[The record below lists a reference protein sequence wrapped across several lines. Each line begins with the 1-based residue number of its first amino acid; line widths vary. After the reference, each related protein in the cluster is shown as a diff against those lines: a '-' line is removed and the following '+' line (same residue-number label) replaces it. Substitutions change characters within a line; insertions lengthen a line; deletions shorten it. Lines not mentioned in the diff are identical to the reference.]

1 VKGKAHEALDV
12 SGSRATT
19 GTELMVPSG
28 QVLEREKTAE
38 VMTIDYTNEP
48 TNGRRQITDGQ
59 STGPRTELGK
69 ERSSQNAVKHGIF
82 SKALLLKGE
91 SRAEFE
97 SLHTD
102 LWEALRP
109 EGRLEELLVD
119 KLASI
124 SWRYRR
130 FLLAEAGEI
139 RKQFQELDKQRV
151 EQEDRIAD
159 SLYDEDHLILNI
171 QDPDVLKRCL
181 ELLAELRRGIQ
192 TTGFQQERDTAILE
206 KIYGAGTYSRSRLQ
220 HEYTVWF
227 DTARASEEER
237 VREGYATPEQCKQN
251 VLDEI
256 RDEIRRLKNRH
267 KKIASLDSQQNEI
280 ELLRRNV
287 PESAWLDRVLRYEA
301 SLERAFDRA
310 LAQLERLQRQRL
322 GQPVAPRIDVHVS
335 G

>member
-1 VKGKAHEALDV
+1 VNGKLQGPIDV
-12 SGSRATT
+12 DGNL
-19 GTELMVPSG
+19 GTELIVSPG
-28 QVLEREKTAE
+28 QAREYEKTAD
-38 VMTIDYTNEP
+38 VTAIDHTNEP
-48 TNGRRQITDGQ
+48 SNGRRQITDGQ

-69 ERSSQNAVKHGIF
+69 ERSSQNAIKHGIF

-119 KLASI
+119 KLATN
-124 SWRYRR
+124 SWRHRR
-130 FLLAEAGEI
+130 LLLAEAGEI
-139 RKQFQELDKQRV
+139 QQQFQELDKQRV
-151 EQEDRIAD
+151 QQKDRIAD
-159 SLYDEDHLILNI
+159 SLYGEGHLTLHI

-181 ELLAELRRGIQ
+181 ELLSELGRGIE

-206 KIYGAGTYSRSRLQ
+206 KIYGAGSYSGSRLQ
-220 HEYTVWF
+220 HEYRVWCV
-227 DTARASEEER
+227 TARVSQEQRA
-237 VREGYATPEQCKQN
+237 REGYATPEQCKQK

-256 RDEIRRLKNRH
+256 RDEIGRLENRH
-267 KKIASLDSQQNEI
+267 KKNASFDSQQNEI

-287 PESAWLDRVLRYEA
+287 PGSPWLDRVFRYEA

-310 LAQLERLQRQRL
+310 LAQLERLQRLRL